1 MRIGYEYMLPGV
13 QDTGVEVA
21 IRELLGALAEH
32 LVDDLIHVYARTR
45 NIPSMNG
52 LSNVVVHKAS
62 LAAMG
67 RPCRVL
73 WQQLAAPATLR
84 FACLSLYH
92 ATGYAVSPYHAIPT
106 VVSIY
111 DVIALDRPDLTR
123 FANALH
129 YGRTIP
135 QGARAATRVIVPSAY
150 VKERLTAVTGIPAA
164 KVEVIPLGV
173 SASFGVAHRDEV
185 QRKLSRVSNLRGR
198 RYLLA
203 VGRLDR
209 KKNLSSLIT
218 AFARMLPKERNDLA
232 LVVVGGAGDDLPNL
246 RRAISGAGVEDSVLL
261 AGRVSEEMLVALYNG
276 AGAFVYPS
284 WEEGFGLPPLE
295 AMACG
300 TPVLCSN
307 AGALPET
314 VGNAALLFSPENP
327 LELTSKLSLVLGEP
341 QRAAALKALGLK
353 RASSF
358 TWTECARRVAQVY
371 RAVVEESVGD
381 CTLAR
386 ERSH

>member
-1 MRIGYEYMLPGV
+1 MRIGYEYMLPGA
-13 QDTGVEVA
+13 QGTGVEVA
-21 IRELLGALAEH
+21 IRELLGALVEQ
-32 LVDDLIHVYARTR
+32 LGDNSIHVYARSSK
-45 NIPSMNG
+45 IPPLAG
-52 LSNVVVHKAS
+52 FRNVVVHKAS
-62 LAAMG
+62 LAALG
-67 RPCRVL
+67 RPCRIL

-84 FACLSLYH
+84 FARLSLYH
-92 ATGYAVSPYHAIPT
+92 ATGYALSPYHAIPT
-106 VVSIY
+106 VVSMY

-135 QGARAATRVIVPSAY
+135 RGARAAARVIVPSAY
-150 VKERLTAVTGIPAA
+150 VKERLTTITGIPAA

-173 SASFGVAHRDEV
+173 SAFFTHARRDEV
-185 QRKLSRVSNLRGR
+185 QRELSRVSNLRGR

-203 VGRLDR
+203 VGRLER
-209 KKNLSSLIT
+209 KKNLSSLIA
-218 AFARMLPKERNDLA
+218 AFACVLQKGAEDLA
-232 LVVVGGAGDDLPNL
+232 LVIVGGIGDDLPKL

-261 AGRVSEEMLVALYNG
+261 AGRVSEERLVALYNG
-276 AGAFVYPS
+276 AEAFVYPS

-314 VGNAALLFSPENP
+314 VGNAALLFSPDRP
-327 LELTSKLSLVLGEP
+327 LELASQLSRLLAEP
-341 QRAAALKALGLK
+341 QRAAALKADGLK
-353 RASSF
+353 RASAF
-358 TWTECARRVAQVY
+358 TWAACARRVAQVY
-371 RAVVEESVGD
+371 RAVIDESVGD